1 MKKNE
6 NTTVNEEEILSRNL
20 DANPVKIFFL
30 RNLIKIK
37 NHIAIFPLLM
47 SIVSMIVLTFNIPS
61 FVNSCIILH
70 NEPMNAFY
78 FFCNVLLSILIVL
91 SYLNASNRKV
101 GKGKKIFFIIL
112 FFVLVGLSLLLDYI
126 YLHDISVE
134 TQLYNSINQV
144 TDDPINLYVASSLK
158 FAKAHIICL
167 YISLGLAIAEPFLQ
181 PLVHRIRIR
190 V

>member
-1 MKKNE
+1 MKANKQVKNSK
-6 NTTVNEEEILSRNL
+6 EIVFQHKEK
-20 DANPVKIFFL
+20 NPVVLFFM

-37 NHIAIFPLLM
+37 NHIAFFPLIM
-47 SIVSMIVLTFNIPS
+47 SIVSMMIITLNIPS
-61 FVNSCIILH
+61 FNNSCVVLR

-91 SYLNASNRKV
+91 AYINASNRKV
-101 GKGKKIFFIIL
+101 SKKKKIFYSIL

-134 TQLYNSINQV
+134 SHLYNAMNQV
-144 TDDPINLYVASSLK
+144 TGDPKYFYVADSLK
-158 FAKAHIICL
+158 YTRIHIICL
-167 YISLGLAIAEPFLQ
+167 YVSLGMAIIEPFLQ
-181 PLVHRIRIR
+181 PLVHKIHIR